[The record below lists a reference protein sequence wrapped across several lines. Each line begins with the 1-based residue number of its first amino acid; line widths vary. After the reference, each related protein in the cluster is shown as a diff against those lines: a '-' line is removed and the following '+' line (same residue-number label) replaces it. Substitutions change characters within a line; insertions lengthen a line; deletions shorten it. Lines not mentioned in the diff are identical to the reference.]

1 MYNKEKQLEKC
12 IDADFCHNQI
22 TYLVVWP
29 YCDMA
34 DNILPYFARHSL
46 ILGQAF
52 PGIRLKYDLYYS
64 IRSQERLLGD
74 YILLVVQTFYS
85 FYWFDRVSKLANI
98 FGILSL
104 YE

>member
-12 IDADFCHNQI
+12 NDTDFCHNQI

-46 ILGQAF
+46 ILSQAF

-64 IRSQERLLGD
+64 IRSQEQSLRSHVALWRL
-74 YILLVVQTFYS
+74 S
-85 FYWFDRVSKLANI
+85 
-98 FGILSL
+98 
-104 YE
+104 

>member
-12 IDADFCHNQI
+12 NDTDFCHNQI

-29 YCDMA
+29 YA
-34 DNILPYFARHSL
+34 IWL
-46 ILGQAF
+46 ITFCLTSRDIVLMLSQAF

-74 YILLVVQTFYS
+74 YMTS
-85 FYWFDRVSKLANI
+85 
-98 FGILSL
+98 
-104 YE
+104 